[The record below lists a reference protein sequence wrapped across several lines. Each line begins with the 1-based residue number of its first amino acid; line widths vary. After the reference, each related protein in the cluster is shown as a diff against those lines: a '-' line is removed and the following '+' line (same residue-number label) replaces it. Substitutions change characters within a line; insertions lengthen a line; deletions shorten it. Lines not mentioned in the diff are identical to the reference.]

1 MSEWFLDSN
10 IQAELSNEWFDK
22 PEIVRETGAMGV
34 QLDPDMIRQDF
45 TMKSNQG
52 FLGQIKDRKGYTM
65 TEQSF
70 DVEVD
75 GKKVLMP
82 LLVPGLTNE
91 EITSIREDKPLDS
104 VYKKAEAHG
113 IKRMRKG
120 KSPFFEDGKE
130 TWEKYFYTDDR
141 DIVLDSDE
149 VPIGNVGKEVKI
161 DNESYADYVAGWE
174 GFIPEAKKL
183 VHPDGSI
190 EKEHT
195 IGYGHYGDDVKK
207 GDTISKEEA
216 LARLDDDINKRL
228 PEIKKAIPN
237 FDKLSNTVRKN
248 IVAAWFRGTLRPGQ
262 TTVKLINEGKFKEAS
277 KEFLNHEGY
286 RNKWKPQKER
296 LLKEDK
302 DVSKSVA
309 TRMETFSEALA
320 NE

>member
-22 PEIVRETGAMGV
+22 PEIVKETGAMGV

-52 FLGQIKDRKGYTM
+52 FLGQIKDREGYTM

-82 LLVPGLTNE
+82 LLVPGLSNE
-91 EITSIREDKPLDS
+91 EITSIREGKPLDS
-104 VYKKAEAHG
+104 AYEKAEAHG

-149 VPIGNVGKEVKI
+149 VPIGNVGKEVNIPQNKKALDI
-161 DNESYADYVAGWE
+161 RNVKNNNLGNIKLTSDKWQGMVDNPDEKTFVTFKTPEHGIRALAKVVQANLNATDSYETYVNRYASE
-174 GFIPEAKKL
+174 PN
-183 VHPDGSI
+183 
-190 EKEHT
+190 EKEYFEKNGKLMPHLEN
-195 IGYGHYGDDVKK
+195 YAKL
-207 GDTISKEEA
+207 
-216 LARLDDDINKRL
+216 LAK
-228 PEIKKAIPN
+228 
-237 FDKLSNTVRKN
+237 SQGV
-248 IVAAWFRGTLRPGQ
+248 
-262 TTVKLINEGKFKEAS
+262 
-277 KEFLNHEGY
+277 
-286 RNKWKPQKER
+286 
-296 LLKEDK
+296 
-302 DVSKSVA
+302 DVSKPDWVKQKPSDVNMKEWIKA
-309 TRMETFSEALA
+309 TARAEGGSESLSYFTD
-320 NE
+320 EVIQKGLDLLK

>member
-1 MSEWFLDSN
+1 MENDWTLDPA
-10 IQAELSNEWFDK
+10 IQSELSNKWYDQ
-22 PEIVRETGAMGV
+22 PEIVAEL
-34 QLDPDMIRQDF
+34 QLNPDMIRQDF

-52 FLGQIKDRKGYTM
+52 YLGQIKDNKGYTM
-65 TEQSF
+65 TEQSI
-70 DVEVD
+70 DVDID

-82 LLVPGLTNE
+82 LLVPGLSNE
-91 EITSIREDKPLDS
+91 EIASIKENKPLDS
-104 VYKKAEAHG
+104 AYEKAVAHG
-113 IKRMRKG
+113 RQRLLKG
-120 KSPFFEDGKE
+120 KDPFFQEGEDVY
-130 TWEKYFYTDDR
+130 EKYFYTDDR
-141 DIVLDSDE
+141 NIVLNPDE
-149 VPIGNVGKEVKI
+149 VPIGNMGKEVKI

-183 VHPDGSI
+183 VHPDGST
-190 EKEHT
+190 EKEYT
-195 IGYGHYGDDVKK
+195 IGFGHYGEDVKK
-207 GDTISKEEA
+207 DATITKEEA
-216 LARLDDDINKRL
+216 LTRLDDDINKRL

-237 FDKLSNTVRKN
+237 FDKLSNTLRKN

-262 TTVKLINEGKFKEAS
+262 NTVKFINEGKFKEAS

-309 TRMETFSEALA
+309 TRMETFSEALV